1 MTTDQLDP
9 VVAQFVDALN
19 TGDSNGLFDLLTP
32 DATMSDDGTDR
43 DLRNWLQSEAFGS
56 NGRMDVESIA
66 EGGTALV
73 ANYTN
78 DRWGAMRTA
87 WRFTVSGDK
96 ISRFETGQA

>member
-1 MTTDQLDP
+1 MNQLDP
-9 VVAQFVDALN
+9 VVAGFVDALN
-19 TGDSNGLFDLLTP
+19 AGDSNGFFALLTP

-43 DLRNWLQSEAFGS
+43 DLRNWVQSEAFGS
-56 NGRMDVESIA
+56 NGRMDVESVAA
-66 EGGTALV
+66 EGNSLV

-87 WRFTVSGDK
+87 WRFTVSDGK

>member
-1 MTTDQLDP
+1 MAVNQLDP
-9 VVAQFVDALN
+9 VVAKFVDALN
-19 TGDSNGLFDLLTP
+19 TGDSNGFFGLLTP

-43 DLRNWLQSEAFGS
+43 DLRNWVQSEVFGS
-56 NGRMDVESIA
+56 GGRMDVESVA
-66 EGGTALV
+66 DGGTALV

-87 WRFTVSGDK
+87 WRFTVPGDK